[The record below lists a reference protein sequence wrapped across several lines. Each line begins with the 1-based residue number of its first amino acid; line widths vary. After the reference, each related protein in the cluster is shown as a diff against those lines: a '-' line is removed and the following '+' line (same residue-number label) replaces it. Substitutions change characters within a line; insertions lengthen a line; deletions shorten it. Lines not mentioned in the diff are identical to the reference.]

1 MTDQRLVL
9 VSLTGLDDDHLAE
22 LFATADDLGATVAC
36 LQGGGPSLVGVLDT
50 IAAEAAGTSVRL
62 VAAARTTSHTGRS
75 WLGRVAGHWVRTRGL
90 LQVEVAG
97 ALARG
102 FGLIEVRAACSA
114 PARLVTGGEAPLE
127 SPAWEEAPP
136 YRHHVLVCRG
146 PRCNAKGAEET
157 SAALTDEL
165 TRREMVDRD
174 VLVALTGCL
183 YPCNGAPVIVCH
195 PGDRW
200 YRQVTADEAR
210 RIVEDDLL
218 GD

>member
-1 MTDQRLVL
+1 M
-9 VSLTGLDDDHLAE
+9 
-22 LFATADDLGATVAC
+22 FATADDLGATVAC
-36 LQGGGPSLVGVLDT
+36 LQGGGPSLVGVLDA
-50 IAAEAAGTSVRL
+50 IAAEAVGTSVRL

-75 WLGRVAGHWVRTRGL
+75 WLGRVAGHWVRTRGV

-97 ALARG
+97 GLSRG
-102 FGLIEVRAACSA
+102 FGVAAVRAACA
-114 PARLVTGGEAPLE
+114 TEARAVTGAEAPLE

-136 YRHHVLVCRG
+136 YRRHVLVCRG

-165 TRREMVDRD
+165 TRRGVLDRE

-183 YPCNGAPVIVCH
+183 YPCNGAPVVVSH
-195 PGDRW
+195 PDNRW
-200 YRQVTADEAR
+200 YRHVGADDVR
-210 RIVEDDLL
+210 RIVEEDLL